1 MIARI
6 KVNVKGLVVLVSVS
20 APSSLPYPVQTHNG
34 YVMLRVLPCADAPI
48 ETLQACLTNG
58 GFARLQGL
66 NLSGCS
72 LSFDQLKSLLQQ
84 LTVTNSTAG
93 GQVLAGALKTLEVGA
108 NPGTQHDDFEGLV
121 QQLREARPGL
131 DVHWRVAD
139 SDAPP
144 GSD

>member
-1 MIARI
+1 M
-6 KVNVKGLVVLVSVS
+6 LLHVL
-20 APSSLPYPVQTHNG
+20 LG
-34 YVMLRVLPCADAPI
+34 ADPAI
-48 ETLQACLTNG
+48 TALQACFARG
-58 GFARLQGL
+58 GFSQLQGL

-84 LTVTNSTAG
+84 LTATSSGTSQG
-93 GQVLAGALKTLEVGA
+93 LAAALKTLEVGA

-144 GSD
+144 SSS